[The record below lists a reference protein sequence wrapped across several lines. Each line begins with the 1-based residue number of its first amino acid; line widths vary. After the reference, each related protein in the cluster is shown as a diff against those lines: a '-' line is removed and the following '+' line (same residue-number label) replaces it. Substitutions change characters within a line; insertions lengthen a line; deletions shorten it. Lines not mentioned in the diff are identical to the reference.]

1 MERYI
6 SNQNDE
12 LSIVSFDYSKLTND
26 ERLSTL
32 ENEKKLDELYQRYQ
46 PEIGKILYE
55 QQQILANH
63 TDGTFQ
69 QWYESKGFKRWKVYD
84 YINKYQYVLRNSED
98 PRKID
103 IFENMPKSL
112 QSEIAKPSAKAEAVE
127 KVLSGDIKTTKEYRE
142 LEKQLKSKDE
152 QIEMQARMIEDLN
165 EQEPQVIEKE
175 VVIEKI
181 PSDYKELKRLSNE
194 ISSENQSLK
203 QEKEQLEREM
213 TQKNEALQMK
223 RTIENDEL
231 EQAQLVRLQ
240 RNADI
245 SVHKLIISINDFV
258 KEQSVTV
265 YDSEAIAGATT
276 ETKEKLSNSI
286 KRVEKLLSEIKQ
298 EIGGEVAWIIN

>member
-1 MERYI
+1 MNEI
-6 SNQNDE
+6 Q
-12 LSIVSFDYSKLTND
+12 LSKDINTLTAEIN
-26 ERLSTL
+26 SY
-32 ENEKKLDELYQRYQ
+32 KQIAGQ
-46 PEIGKILYE
+46 SIWEIGRRLNHVKENDLAHGEFGKWLESISMNHHEANRFMKVAKELPNSTTYNNLGSNALYLITTLPME
-55 QQQILANH
+55 ERAKEH
-63 TDGTFQ
+63 TT
-69 QWYESKGFKRWKVYD
+69 SKGEMK
-84 YINKYQYVLRNSED
+84 
-98 PRKID
+98 
-103 IFENMPKSL
+103 
-112 QSEIAKPSAKAEAVE
+112 KPDEMTV
-127 KVLSGDIKTTKEYRE
+127 RE
-142 LEKQLKSKDE
+142 LQELKRQLKAKDE

-175 VVIEKI
+175 VVVEKI
-181 PSDYKELKRLSNE
+181 PSDYKELKQLSTE

-203 QEKEQLEREM
+203 QEKERLEREM

-245 SVHKLIISINDFV
+245 SVHKLIINMNDFV

-265 YDSEAIAGATT
+265 YDSASIAGATA

>member
-1 MERYI
+1 MNEI
-6 SNQNDE
+6 Q
-12 LSIVSFDYSKLTND
+12 LSKDINTLTAEIN
-26 ERLSTL
+26 SY
-32 ENEKKLDELYQRYQ
+32 KQIAGQ
-46 PEIGKILYE
+46 SIWEIGRRLNYVKENDLVHGEFGKWLKKINIEHSEANRFMKVAQELPNYDTWQNLGNRALYLVATLPE
-55 QQQILANH
+55 EERSKEH
-63 TDGTFQ
+63 TT
-69 QWYESKGFKRWKVYD
+69 SKGETK
-84 YINKYQYVLRNSED
+84 
-98 PRKID
+98 
-103 IFENMPKSL
+103 
-112 QSEIAKPSAKAEAVE
+112 KPDEMTV
-127 KVLSGDIKTTKEYRE
+127 RE
-142 LEKQLKSKDE
+142 LQELKRQLKAKDE

-203 QEKEQLEREM
+203 QEKERLEREM
-213 TQKNEALQMK
+213 TQKDEALQMK

-245 SVHKLIISINDFV
+245 SVHKLIINMNDFV

-265 YDSEAIAGATT
+265 YDSASIAGATA

>member
-1 MERYI
+1 MNEVSKEVFAVETHEKAKSYYNVSEQYAYKFLMEVKKIR
-6 SNQNDE
+6 DE
-12 LSIVSFDYSKLTND
+12 KLFLELGCSEFEEYTENYFGYSKRTIN
-26 ERLSTL
+26 ERI
-32 ENEKKLDELYQRYQ
+32 Q
-46 PEIGKILYE
+46 
-55 QQQILANH
+55 
-63 TDGTFQ
+63 
-69 QWYESKGFKRWKVYD
+69 
-84 YINKYQYVLRNSED
+84 
-98 PRKID
+98 
-103 IFENMPKSL
+103 
-112 QSEIAKPSAKAEAVE
+112 IAKSWGSGYERALASYGKHKTRQLGLLPKNERENLIENGLPTETGVKTIDEA
-127 KVLSGDIKTTKEYRE
+127 TTREIEEYKR
-142 LEKQLKSKDE
+142 QLKAKDE

-181 PSDYKELKRLSNE
+181 PSDYKELKQLSTE

-203 QEKEQLEREM
+203 QEKERLEREM
-213 TQKNEALQMK
+213 TQKDEALQMK

-245 SVHKLIISINDFV
+245 SVHKLIINMNDFV

-265 YDSEAIAGATT
+265 YDSASIAGATA